1 MAKKSFDFI
10 GKRKIFLLISVAL
23 LVAGLLINLIMGTEL
38 DINFKGGA
46 VFTYSLTGEKVD
58 EAGVT
63 AIAQK
68 HLGDGVEVDF
78 AADLAGKNT
87 QVTFTL
93 TDIPSTVLTYQVV
106 GTPDVKVLAQKGQEV
121 FGCETKIEY
130 DATAKTVTADPVE
143 VVTDSMVADYT
154 AAIKSTDAKAPQYT
168 FVSANTV
175 SELADLMLADLVKQY
190 GTVLNYTVNADT
202 ELVTATVSSETPTDT
217 PTDTEQDA
225 GTTISSSEI
234 AAEVQ
239 SALYNL
245 NKATSGNQVNVTVNN
260 EAHSFAVTPIDA
272 GREFTEEE
280 MKAITTALQTKFDKA
295 GVTASTQNNNGV
307 TLITSNSVKPTVG
320 KGFFIK
326 CLFAMVLG
334 GLFLTLYI
342 GIRFRKIG
350 GVSAGLFATFALIH
364 DILIAY
370 MAYVIFRIP
379 LDDNF
384 IAVVLTILGYS
395 INGTIVIYDRIR
407 ENEQKF
413 GSSLTINEIVN
424 RSVNETF
431 ARNVFT
437 SLSTLIAV
445 VAIAVVAWFNGL
457 TSIISFAFPMAVGIL
472 SGFYSSVLL
481 SSPMWAWW
489 RTRKLNK

>member
-1 MAKKSFDFI
+1 MSKKTFDFV
-10 GKRKIFLLISVAL
+10 GKRKIFLLISVAI
-23 LVAGLLINLIMGTEL
+23 LVVGLLINLFMGTEL

-46 VFTYSLTGEKVD
+46 IFTYSLTGETVD
-58 EAGVT
+58 QEGIT
-63 AIAQK
+63 AIAK
-68 HLGDGVEVDF
+68 EHLGDSVEVDF
-78 AADLAGKNT
+78 AKDMAGQNT

-93 TDIPSTVLTYQVV
+93 IDIPSTVLSYNVE
-106 GTPDVKVLAQKGQEV
+106 GTPDLAVLAAKGQEI
-121 FGCETKIEY
+121 FGCETRIDY
-130 DATAKTVTADPVE
+130 DATQKIMTADPVE
-143 VVTDSMVADYT
+143 IVTDGMVDDFT
-154 AAIKSTDAKAPQYT
+154 AGIQSTEKNAPKYT
-168 FVSANTV
+168 FISANTV
-175 SELADLMLADLVKQY
+175 SELADMILADLVAKY
-190 GTVLNYTVNADT
+190 GTVLTYTVNEDT
-202 ELVTATVSSETPTDT
+202 VLSAATTTTETPTDAEK
-217 PTDTEQDA
+217 TDDNLLV
-225 GTTISSSEI
+225 SSDI
-234 AAEVQ
+234 AAEIKT
-239 SALYNL
+239 ALFKL
-245 NKATSGNQVNVTVNN
+245 TGTTSGDSVSVNVNN
-260 EAHSFAVTPIDA
+260 KTHTFTVTPA
-272 GREFTEEE
+272 NSGREYAAEEVE
-280 MKAITTALQTKFDKA
+280 AITKALQTKFDKA
-295 GVTASTQNNNGV
+295 GITLTKQTNNGV
-307 TLITSNSVKPTVG
+307 ILITSNSVKPTVG
-320 KGFFIK
+320 RGFFIK

-350 GVSAGLFATFALIH
+350 GLSAGLFATFALIH

-413 GSSLTINEIVN
+413 GSSFTINEIVN

-431 ARNVFT
+431 TRNVFT
-437 SLSTLIAV
+437 SLSTLVAV

-489 RTRKLNK
+489 RTRKLAKKSK